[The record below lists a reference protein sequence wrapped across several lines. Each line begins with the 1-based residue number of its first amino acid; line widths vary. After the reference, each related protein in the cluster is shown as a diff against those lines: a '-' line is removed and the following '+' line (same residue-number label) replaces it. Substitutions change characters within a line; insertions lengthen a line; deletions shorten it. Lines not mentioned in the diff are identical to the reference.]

1 MSYRDPD
8 LSGKWLSEAEWRSYN
23 DHSSQYHAVDSRLTI
38 RRLVEEVRKLKDKNE
53 HLQSKLDVISEQ
65 GYQQLAEDEEWIA
78 LQKSKRE
85 GRNLGIIGRDKLG
98 RIANE
103 VTVPQTLTLAS
114 AVSIISKIKK
124 ILEEK

>member
-53 HLQSKLDVISEQ
+53 HLQSKLDSISEQ

-85 GRNLGIIGRDKLG
+85 GRKFGSVGRDKLS